1 MNSFLVRKPRAGGNG
16 KCGPGA
22 GKVCVRLPGKPM
34 NSFLVRKP
42 RARKIGKGG
51 PADVR
56 VCVRLPGKPMNSVS
70 VRKPRAGE
78 KRKMRPG
85 GRPGLRTTPRK
96 ANEFGFGTQTTG
108 RKNREMRPGRSNFL
122 LLFSIGKSAGNKIQ
136 SHLYAVH
143 AQHANMLHMHGAPI
157 GCAST
162 VRKHNVH
169 SAPTRRANTK
179 EGKRKQCEK

>member
-1 MNSFLVRKPRAGGNG
+1 MRTT
-16 KCGPGA
+16 
-22 GKVCVRLPGKPM
+22 PGKANEFGFGTQTTGREKRKMRPGGRPGLRTTPRKA
-34 NSFLVRKP
+34 NELGFL
-42 RARKIGKGG
+42 ART
-51 PADVR
+51 
-56 VCVRLPGKPMNSVS
+56 PG
-70 VRKPRAGE
+70 RG